1 MIRVL
6 SQKPNATAK
15 ELSSILEI
23 STRKV
28 ARVIKTLKEEGKISR
43 VASDR
48 KGYWK
53 IIEGDKT

>member
-1 MIRVL
+1 M
-6 SQKPNATAK
+6 
-15 ELSSILEI
+15 EI

-28 ARVIKTLKEEGKISR
+28 ARVIKTLKKEGKITR
-43 VASDR
+43 VGSDR

>member
-28 ARVIKTLKEEGKISR
+28 ARVIKTLKKEGKISR
-43 VASDR
+43 VGSDR